1 MTFFYSTLSIL
12 FFSGIV
18 LISKHATIY
27 MKNNSAYIENK
38 YTSSRYQII
47 DNYILKILY
56 NNNLNETGLELC
68 SIIKKRIHSSGLI
81 SNQESEYFVFDI
93 TKSKHPL
100 IDGSCVLSNGS
111 HRILIKN
118 NFNISKKNLYLNS
131 CILEKRSTCT
141 FEDY

>member
-18 LISKHATIY
+18 LISKHATLY

-47 DNYILKILY
+47 DNYILKIL
-56 NNNLNETGLELC
+56 NNNNFNETGQELC

-81 SNQESEYFVFDI
+81 SNKESEYFVFDV

-100 IDGSCVLSNGS
+100 IDGSCVLSNGN

-118 NFNISKKNLYLNS
+118 NFNISKENLYLNS
-131 CILEKRSTCT
+131 CILEKRSICT

>member
-1 MTFFYSTLSIL
+1 
-12 FFSGIV
+12 
-18 LISKHATIY
+18 

-47 DNYILKILY
+47 DNYILKILK
-56 NNNLNETGLELC
+56 NNNFNETGQELC

-81 SNQESEYFVFDI
+81 SNKESEYFVFDA

-100 IDGSCVLSNGS
+100 IDGSCVLSNGN

-118 NFNISKKNLYLNS
+118 NFNISKKYLYLNS

-141 FEDY
+141 FED